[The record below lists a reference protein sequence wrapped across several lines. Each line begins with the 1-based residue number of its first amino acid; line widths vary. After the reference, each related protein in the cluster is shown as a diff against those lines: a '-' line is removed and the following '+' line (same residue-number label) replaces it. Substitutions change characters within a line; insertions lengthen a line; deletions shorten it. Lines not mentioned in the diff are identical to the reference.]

1 MNYVLK
7 HNFSKDTE
15 CLREILEQRGVEN
28 VDEYLKPSKECE
40 LDPYNLENIREGA
53 DMLLR
58 HLRNDSGILM
68 IVDCD

>member
-7 HNFSKDTE
+7 HNFSKDAE

-40 LDPYNLENIREGA
+40 LNPYDLNNIREGA

-58 HLRNDSGILM
+58 HLRNDSGVLM

>member
-40 LDPYNLENIREGA
+40 LNPYNLENIREGA

>member
-1 MNYVLK
+1 MNYILK

-40 LDPYNLENIREGA
+40 LNPYNLENIREGA

-68 IVDCD
+68 VVDCD

>member
-28 VDEYLKPSKECE
+28 VDEYLKPSKECK
-40 LDPYNLENIREGA
+40 LNPYNLENIREGA

>member
-15 CLREILEQRGVEN
+15 CLREILEQRGVED

-40 LDPYNLENIREGA
+40 LNPYNLDNIREGA
-53 DMLLR
+53 GMLLR
-58 HLRNDSGILM
+58 HLRNDNGILM

>member
-28 VDEYLKPSKECE
+28 IDEYLKPSKECE
-40 LDPYNLENIREGA
+40 LNPYNLENIREGA

-68 IVDCD
+68 VVDCD

>member
-28 VDEYLKPSKECE
+28 VDESLKPSKECE
-40 LDPYNLENIREGA
+40 LNPYNLENIREGA

-68 IVDCD
+68 VVDCD

>member
-15 CLREILEQRGVEN
+15 CLREILEQRGVED

-40 LDPYNLENIREGA
+40 LNPYNLNNIREGA

>member
-40 LDPYNLENIREGA
+40 LNPYNLENIREGA

-58 HLRNDSGILM
+58 HLRNDSGTLM
-68 IVDCD
+68 VVDCD

>member
-7 HNFSKDTE
+7 HNFSKNTE

-40 LDPYNLENIREGA
+40 LNPYNLENIREGA

-68 IVDCD
+68 VVDCD

>member
-40 LDPYNLENIREGA
+40 LNPYNLENIREGA

-68 IVDCD
+68 VVDCD

>member
-7 HNFSKDTE
+7 HNFSKDIE

-40 LDPYNLENIREGA
+40 LNPYNLENIREGA

>member
-40 LDPYNLENIREGA
+40 LNPYNLENIRKGA

>member
-15 CLREILEQRGVEN
+15 CLHEILEQRGVEN

-40 LDPYNLENIREGA
+40 LNPYNLENIREGA
-53 DMLLR
+53 YMLLR
-58 HLRNDSGILM
+58 HLRNDNGILM

>member
-1 MNYVLK
+1 MNYVLR

-40 LDPYNLENIREGA
+40 LNPYNLENIREGA

-68 IVDCD
+68 VVDCD

>member
-1 MNYVLK
+1 MNYVLR

-40 LDPYNLENIREGA
+40 LNPYNLENIREGA

>member
-40 LDPYNLENIREGA
+40 LNPYNLENIRKGA
-53 DMLLR
+53 DM
-58 HLRNDSGILM
+58 
-68 IVDCD
+68 

>member
-7 HNFSKDTE
+7 HNFSKDTK

-40 LDPYNLENIREGA
+40 LNPYNLENIREGA

-58 HLRNDSGILM
+58 HLRNDNGILM

>member
-1 MNYVLK
+1 MNYVLR

-40 LDPYNLENIREGA
+40 INPYNLENIREGA
-53 DMLLR
+53 YMLLR

>member
-40 LDPYNLENIREGA
+40 LNPYDLNNIREGA

>member
-1 MNYVLK
+1 MNYVLR

-28 VDEYLKPSKECE
+28 VDEYIKPSKECE
-40 LDPYNLENIREGA
+40 LNPYNLENIREGA

-68 IVDCD
+68 VVDCD

>member
-1 MNYVLK
+1 MNYVLR

-28 VDEYLKPSKECE
+28 VDEYLNPSKECE
-40 LDPYNLENIREGA
+40 INPYNLENIREGA

>member
-40 LDPYNLENIREGA
+40 LNPYDLNNICEGA